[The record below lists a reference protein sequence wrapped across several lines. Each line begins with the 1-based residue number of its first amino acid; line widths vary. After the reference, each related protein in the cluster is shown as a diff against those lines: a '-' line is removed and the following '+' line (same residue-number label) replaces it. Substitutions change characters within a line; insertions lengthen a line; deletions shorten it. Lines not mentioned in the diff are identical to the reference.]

1 MIAVFDDFIQDK
13 QLLEDI
19 ANDSSFFSDPGIYR
33 YWKGWWTSE
42 PKNVKQRL
50 IEYIWKDNL
59 PIKLDAQINGFEYW
73 TGIQSAEDTGHK
85 DHLVLHYDDD
95 VNQREKTGTW
105 SFPLTGCVYYPPG
118 LSFEGGDLAIYTD
131 GEDSTPEL
139 IKSRGNRLV
148 IFDPGKVLHCVQKVT
163 KGTRMGIAINLWEV
177 EPWSVQKGYM
187 LLD

>member
-59 PIKLDAQINGFEYW
+59 PIKLDAQITPSTQGLNF
-73 TGIQSAEDTGHK
+73 
-85 DHLVLHYDDD
+85 LDDFH
-95 VNQREKTGTW
+95 GA
-105 SFPLTGCVYYPPG
+105 GG
-118 LSFEGGDLAIYTD
+118 LSAASQVFPKGVTIYGRWTTF
-131 GEDSTPEL
+131 TPSAAG
-139 IKSRGNRLV
+139 I
-148 IFDPGKVLHCVQKVT
+148 ICYFGK
-163 KGTRMGIAINLWEV
+163 
-177 EPWSVQKGYM
+177 
-187 LLD
+187 